1 MLRTYTFRTRFWYY
15 INYLGNYIISII
27 ILVWFTLA
35 GWATQGGPALGRWL
49 GAW

>member
-1 MLRTYTFRTRFWYY
+1 MDEQLNTGT
-15 INYLGNYIISII
+15 IISII

-35 GWATQGGPALGRWL
+35 GWATQGGAALGRWL